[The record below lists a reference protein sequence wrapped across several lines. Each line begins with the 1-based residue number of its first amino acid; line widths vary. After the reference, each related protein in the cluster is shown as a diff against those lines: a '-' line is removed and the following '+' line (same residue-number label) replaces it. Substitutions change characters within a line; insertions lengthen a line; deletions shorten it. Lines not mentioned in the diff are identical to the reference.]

1 MNDLELY
8 IVNQYGGDDYLI
20 LEVRRIEIALNTA
33 METLKQIADTPRN
46 KGARRNASATVK
58 FLETQGDYAKRN

>member
-33 METLKQIADTPRN
+33 MESLYSR
-46 KGARRNASATVK
+46 
-58 FLETQGDYAKRN
+58 

>member
-8 IVNQYGGDDYLI
+8 IVNQYSGDDYLI

-46 KGARRNASATVK
+46 KGAKRSASATVK
-58 FLETQGDYAKRN
+58 FLESQGNYAKRN

>member
-33 METLKQIADTPRN
+33 MESLKQNSVT
-46 KGARRNASATVK
+46 KKLT
-58 FLETQGDYAKRN
+58 